1 MLNVYETDSRPGN
14 YAGAAAAFSGL
25 IRRLFVLVIGT
36 IFKRADYKN
45 TF

>member
-1 MLNVYETDSRPGN
+1 MLNVYETDSRPGII
-14 YAGAAAAFSGL
+14 AGAAAAFSGL

-36 IFKRADYKN
+36 ILRCADYKN